1 MIQQYKSFSFN
12 GTVWSDLLNV
22 TLSNDFYIACLRGAR
37 SIKEEKIP
45 GRDIPYFYEIDDEPL
60 EFEVNFATEDP
71 LTKGQIKTLA
81 RALLSHNTYRI
92 IHFGDVV
99 SSVYTRKTPFFNVIF
114 TGEPD
119 FNFIGAGLNNSGNE
133 IYHGY
138 FTLQARADRPY
149 GYVPVRIINQ
159 PTATIGTVTGT
170 GPYLA
175 TITGLTINHGF
186 AVGDRISAVAGT
198 PGTLGTGTVTI
209 SAVSTNSINISS
221 NSNTLTA
228 GSITNLGIFGYTTTA
243 SGFTFINAGDIEIA
257 PGIIFKNNTVANQD
271 IQAYNST
278 NNTAVTFS
286 TLENG
291 EQVTISAAL
300 RTISSTPAPATNIY
314 SRWLKNEL
322 VLEPGTNVIQFQR
335 DNTDFEE
342 YSILG
347 YLFTFEAP
355 SYILGD

>member
-22 TLSNDFYIACLRGAR
+22 TLSNDFYVACLRGPR

-45 GRDIPYFYEIDDEPL
+45 GRDQPYFYEVDDEPL

-81 RALLSHNTYRI
+81 RALLSHTTYRVL
-92 IHFGDVV
+92 HFGDVV
-99 SSVYTRKTPFFNVIF
+99 SSVYTRKTPYFNVIF

-138 FTLQARADRPY
+138 FTLTARADRPY
-149 GYVPVRIINQ
+149 GYLPIRIINQ
-159 PTATIGTVTGT
+159 PTATIGTVSGT
-170 GPYLA
+170 GPYTA
-175 TITGLTINHGF
+175 TITGLTTNHGF
-186 AVGDRISAVAGT
+186 AVADRISATAGS
-198 PGTLGTGTVTI
+198 PGTLGTGTVTV
-209 SAVSTNSINISS
+209 SSVSTNSINISS

-243 SGFTFINAGDIEIA
+243 SGITFTNTSDIEIA
-257 PGIIFKNNTVANQD
+257 PGIIFKNNNITNQD
-271 IQAYNST
+271 IRLYNST

-300 RTISSTPAPATNIY
+300 KTITSTPAPATTIY
-314 SRWLKNEL
+314 SRWQKDEMILESGEN
-322 VLEPGTNVIQFQR
+322 VLIFQR
-335 DNTDFEE
+335 NNGGTT
-342 YSILG
+342 YSTLG
-347 YLFTFEAP
+347 YLITFEAP

>member
-22 TLSNDFYIACLRGAR
+22 SLSNDFYVACLRGPR

-45 GRDIPYFYEIDDEPL
+45 GRDIPYFYEVDDEPL
-60 EFEVNFATEDP
+60 EFQVNFATEDP
-71 LTKGQIKTLA
+71 LTKGQIKALA
-81 RALLSHNTYRI
+81 RALLSHNTYRV

-159 PTATIGTVTGT
+159 PTATIGTVSGS
-170 GPYLA
+170 GPYTA
-175 TITGLTINHGF
+175 TITGLTTNHGF
-186 AVGDRISAVAGT
+186 AVSDIISATAGS
-198 PGTLGTGTVTI
+198 PGTLGTGTVTV

-221 NSNTLTA
+221 TSNTLTA

-243 SGFTFINAGDIEIA
+243 SGFEFINTGDIEIA
-257 PGIIFKNNTVANQD
+257 PGIIFKNNT
-271 IQAYNST
+271 
-278 NNTAVTFS
+278 
-286 TLENG
+286 
-291 EQVTISAAL
+291 
-300 RTISSTPAPATNIY
+300 
-314 SRWLKNEL
+314 
-322 VLEPGTNVIQFQR
+322 
-335 DNTDFEE
+335 
-342 YSILG
+342 
-347 YLFTFEAP
+347 
-355 SYILGD
+355 